1 MNQPHTHIDD
11 TLDLTLTRR
20 LAEIVA
26 GAPSTEGEL
35 RLLIEQGEALERSLD
50 ASLQASEAQLGRLAG
65 EPTAE
70 VAEMASELRRVER
83 LRSELGDVRAT
94 LAALDARA
102 RSLRGVWLRGD

>member
-1 MNQPHTHIDD
+1 MQPDD

-35 RLLIEQGEALERSLD
+35 RLLIEQGEALERSLA
-50 ASLQASEAQLGRLAG
+50 ASVEASERHLGALAA

-83 LRSELGDVRAT
+83 LRAELGDVRDT

-102 RSLRGVWLRGD
+102 RALRGGWLRPA

>member
-1 MNQPHTHIDD
+1 VSQPRRNLDD

-35 RLLIEQGEALERSLD
+35 RLLVEQGEALERWLA
-50 ASLQASEAQLGRLAG
+50 ASLQASEARLGTLAA

-70 VAEMASELRRVER
+70 VAEMASELRRAER
-83 LRSELGDVRAT
+83 LRVELHEVRAT

-102 RSLRGVWLRGD
+102 RALRGEWLRRE